1 MHRGRR
7 LEDWVELAAAAVAKA
22 RGSLGDDEVAR
33 RIEASVSEEDRETV
47 VRVLRTLGRDLQAH
61 HTDLTALDARLR
73 GAHDAPH
80 VPASPEDADTESR
93 RDPGS
98 GRGPEAAL
106 GDLPPDASRGAVR
119 PADLAKQLAKL
130 RNPILPH
137 PRRKPGA
144 R

>member
-33 RIEASVSEEDRETV
+33 RIEATVSAEDRETV

-61 HTDLTALDARLR
+61 RAEGTDLTALDARLR

-80 VPASPEDADTESR
+80 VPAAPGDEPERSPEPTLDE
-93 RDPGS
+93 
-98 GRGPEAAL
+98 
-106 GDLPPDASRGAVR
+106 LPAEQVRGATR
-119 PADLAKQLAKL
+119 PADLARQLARL

-144 R
+144 H